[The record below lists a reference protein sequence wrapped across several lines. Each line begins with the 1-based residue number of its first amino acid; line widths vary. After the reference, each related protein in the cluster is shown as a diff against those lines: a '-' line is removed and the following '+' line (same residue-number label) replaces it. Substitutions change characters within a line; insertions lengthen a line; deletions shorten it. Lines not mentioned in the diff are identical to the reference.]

1 MGFLQGFMS
10 LGAIIMRNMSEI
22 LKRVSSLE
30 TCEATNA
37 QYWVDVNLA
46 LKKGFELPVP
56 QQNILDEINGSF
68 TEQFR
73 NQEVDISTLDLETF
87 EEFLD
92 KVDLSP
98 LGGFITH
105 QGIDH
110 HYHVNTGVG
119 ERNFHLHVDL
129 KCIPTTMDEY
139 GSPVASVCF
148 IAAKIE
154 FGERSLAC
162 VKTAHIGPEGLLLN
176 HRLVLKYAD
185 NMTNN
190 TLGAWLRM
198 VRELTYKEHLALIEY
213 QKEIH

>member
-1 MGFLQGFMS
+1 MP
-10 LGAIIMRNMSEI
+10 LGVIVMRNISEI
-22 LKRVSSLE
+22 LKQVSSLE

-37 QYWVDVNLA
+37 QYWIDVNLA

-73 NQEVDISTLDLETF
+73 NQEVDISTLDLDTF
-87 EEFLD
+87 EELLG

-98 LGGFITH
+98 LGSFITH

-139 GSPVASVCF
+139 GSPAASVCF

-154 FGERSLAC
+154 FGGRSLTC
-162 VKTAHIGPEGLLLN
+162 VKTEYIGPVDLMYN
-176 HRLVLKYAD
+176 HRLVLKYA
-185 NMTNN
+185 NTMTNQV
-190 TLGAWLRM
+190 LGAWLRM
-198 VRELTYKEHLALIEY
+198 VRELNYKEHLVLLEY
-213 QKEIH
+213 QKEIQ